1 MQQFG
6 DPDSVNQNLIE
17 AIQKIE
23 VKTLPVRTTIVDV
36 LFSELSSSHSLLD
49 IGQSLRLHS
58 KTAMS
63 ICQNYKTL
71 DLNRFEEYPDYLV
84 DICDP
89 MVLAAI
95 EERFDFVTCFSLL
108 EHTYQPFLA
117 CQNLVGLVRK
127 GGKIYGSAP
136 FLYPR
141 HSPTDLSYQDYFRFT
156 RDAYAI
162 LFPNV
167 ASIELYPLRGRI
179 GTSLMVLTSR
189 YKTIAEARF
198 PRLTRWI
205 NSKFTQGDHSL
216 QSSGYEFVIT
226 V

>member
-6 DPDSVNQNLIE
+6 DPDEINRKLIA

-23 VKTLPVRTTIVDV
+23 VKTFTGRATIVDV
-36 LFSELSSSHSLLD
+36 LFAELSSSHSLLD

-58 KTAMS
+58 KTAKS
-63 ICQNYKTL
+63 VCLNYKTL
-71 DLNRFEEYPDYLV
+71 DLNRFKEYPDYLA

-89 MVLAAI
+89 MVLEVI
-95 EERFDFVTCFSLL
+95 GDRFDFVTCFSLL

-117 CQNLVGLVRK
+117 CQNLVGLVGK

-167 ASIELYPLRGRI
+167 TSIELYPLRGRI
-179 GTSLMVLTSR
+179 GTSLMVLSSR
-189 YKTIAEARF
+189 YKTIIEARF
-198 PRLTRWI
+198 PKLSHWI
-205 NSKFTQGDHSL
+205 NSKFSQGDHSL
-216 QSSGYEFVIT
+216 QSSGYEFIIT

>member
-1 MQQFG
+1 M
-6 DPDSVNQNLIE
+6 
-17 AIQKIE
+17 
-23 VKTLPVRTTIVDV
+23 KTLPLGTSVVDI
-36 LFSELSSSHSLLD
+36 LLSELSTSHSLLD

-63 ICQNYKTL
+63 ICQDYRTL
-71 DLNRFEEYPDYLV
+71 DLNQFEEYPDYLI

-89 MVLAAI
+89 MVLAVI

-117 CQNLVGLVRK
+117 CQNLVGLVKK

-167 ASIELYPLRGRI
+167 KSIELYPLRGRL

-198 PRLTRWI
+198 PRLIRWI
-205 NSKFTQGDHSL
+205 DSKFTQNEHSL
-216 QSSGYEFVIT
+216 QSSGYEFVIK

>member
-1 MQQFG
+1 VQQIG
-6 DPDSVNQNLIE
+6 NPDSMNQNLIE
-17 AIQKIE
+17 TIKKIHI
-23 VKTLPVRTTIVDV
+23 KNLPHQSTTLDV
-36 LFSELSSSHSLLD
+36 LFSELLSSHSLLD

-63 ICQNYKTL
+63 VCKSYKTL
-71 DLNRFEEYPDYLV
+71 DLNQFEQYPDYLV

-89 MVLAAI
+89 IVLEAI
-95 EERFDFVTCFSLL
+95 QERYDFITCYSLL
-108 EHTYQPFLA
+108 EHTHQPFLA
-117 CQNLVGLVRK
+117 CQNLVGLLND

-179 GTSLMVLTSR
+179 GTALMVFTSR

-205 NSKFTQGDHSL
+205 NSKLTQGNHSL
-216 QSSGYEFVIT
+216 QSSGYEFIIT

>member
-6 DPDSVNQNLIE
+6 DPDSVNRNLIA

-23 VKTLPVRTTIVDV
+23 VKTLSVGTTIADV
-36 LFSELSSSHSLLD
+36 LLSKLSPSHSLLD

-63 ICQNYKTL
+63 ICQDYRTL
-71 DLNRFEEYPDYLV
+71 DLNRFEDYPDYLI

-89 MVLAAI
+89 MVLAVI
-95 EERFDFVTCFSLL
+95 EDRFDFVACFSLL

-117 CQNLVGLVRK
+117 CQNLVGLVHK

-167 ASIELYPLRGRI
+167 TSIELYPMRGRL

-189 YKTIAEARF
+189 YKTIAESRF

-205 NSKFTQGDHSL
+205 NSKFKQSDHSL

>member
-1 MQQFG
+1 VQRIG
-6 DPDSVNQNLIE
+6 SPDSVNQNLIK
-17 AIQKIE
+17 AIQKIRIIRNP
-23 VKTLPVRTTIVDV
+23 LQTTIINV

-58 KTAMS
+58 NTAMS
-63 ICQNYKTL
+63 ICKSYKTL
-71 DLNRFEEYPDYLV
+71 DLNQFEQYPDYLV

-89 MVLAAI
+89 IVLEAI
-95 EERFDFVTCFSLL
+95 QERYDFITCFSLL

-117 CQNLVGLVRK
+117 CQNLVRLLNK

-189 YKTIAEARF
+189 YRTIAEARF

-205 NSKFTQGDHSL
+205 NSKFMQGDHLL
-216 QSSGYEFVIT
+216 QSSGYEFVVT

>member
-1 MQQFG
+1 MEQFG
-6 DPDSVNQNLIE
+6 DPDQINRKLIA

-23 VKTLPVRTTIVDV
+23 VKNLSGRTTLVDA

-58 KTAMS
+58 KTAKS
-63 ICQNYKTL
+63 VCHNYKTL
-71 DLNRFEEYPDYLV
+71 DINRFKEYPDYLA

-89 MVLAAI
+89 MVLEVI
-95 EERFDFVTCFSLL
+95 GDRFDFVTCFSLL

-117 CQNLVGLVRK
+117 CENLVGLVRK

-141 HSPTDLSYQDYFRFT
+141 HAPTDLSYQDYFRFT

-167 ASIELYPLRGRI
+167 ESIELYPLRGRI

-205 NSKFTQGDHSL
+205 NSKLTQGDHSL